1 VLQIIGRADQ
11 QADAKVIRCR
21 GSGFEPRQ
29 SPIVE
34 RRRDIVAANPAQATV
49 ATMPA
54 FSGGDG
60 AITVQASPQPV
71 APALTMERS
80 AELLD
85 FAPQTDLDYAEIFD
99 FDRDLII
106 EPMAGA
112 DVAQI
117 ALTAARNNPPP
128 VGRNLRFEDAA
139 TIDLA
144 TNGLGRT
151 ALVKHGSF
159 SLGNG
164 FDFGI
169 LRVFLL
175 IFVTV
180 LIAFVVVRWKLT

>member
-1 VLQIIGRADQ
+1 
-11 QADAKVIRCR
+11 
-21 GSGFEPRQ
+21 
-29 SPIVE
+29 
-34 RRRDIVAANPAQATV
+34 
-49 ATMPA
+49 M
-54 FSGGDG
+54 

-71 APALTMERS
+71 APAPTMERS

-85 FAPQTDLDYAEIFD
+85 LAPQTDLDYAEIFD

-139 TIDLA
+139 TLDLA
-144 TNGLGRT
+144 TNGLGSTFVANRGNSG
-151 ALVKHGSF
+151 LDF
-159 SLGNG
+159 S
-164 FDFGI
+164 I